1 MSDAD
6 WDKEKLL
13 REAKAKVEKLVAS
26 LIAQQQDLDR
36 FATQIAPDKLAQG
49 QKAFDDA
56 IGSTLKTVHE
66 IDQALRAG
74 GPTDAR
80 H

>member
-6 WDKEKLL
+6 WEKEKLL
-13 REAKAKVEKLVAS
+13 REAKAKAEKIIAS

-36 FATQIAPDKLAQG
+36 FATQIAPEKLAQG
-49 QKAFDDA
+49 QKAFADA
-56 IGSTLKTVHE
+56 IGSTVKTVHE

-74 GPTDAR
+74 NPTDAG